1 MRWNMLEYATMY
13 RAYNFYFYS
22 FSQPPAEGTS

>member
-1 MRWNMLEYATMY
+1 MSAEKPTMY
-13 RAYNFYFYS
+13 RAHTFAFYFFS

>member
-1 MRWNMLEYATMY
+1 MLEYATMY
-13 RAYNFYFYS
+13 RTHTFAFYFYS